1 MKSLFW
7 SILSLDVG
15 LFFNL
20 DIMWAICCFP
30 HDKQTCYHKS
40 LHTRHIHKRGAFL
53 GRGVIKRTQRVS
65 SSERPKQ
72 HHRGPKTEG
81 KKLDSQK
88 QKNLEP
94 VIEKL
99 LKMSNLAIF
108 NPRSLVIA
116 ESVLLTLQKE
126 FFCNSNYQKKL
137 SNSFYSI
144 SVSNVSKMY
153 IIPILNLQLNYQS
166 NFCFLVICPF
176 S

>member
-88 QKNLEP
+88 QKNLEL
-94 VIEKL
+94 VIERL

-116 ESVLLTLQKE
+116 ESVLRPYKKNMFATPTIKKNCATL
-126 FFCNSNYQKKL
+126 
-137 SNSFYSI
+137 SI
-144 SVSNVSKMY
+144 KTKNNNK
-153 IIPILNLQLNYQS
+153 I
-166 NFCFLVICPF
+166 FL
-176 S
+176 

>member
-1 MKSLFW
+1 MWACF
-7 SILSLDVG
+7 SILISCGQFVV
-15 LFFNL
+15 
-20 DIMWAICCFP
+20 FP

-40 LHTRHIHKRGAFL
+40 LRTRHIHKRGAFL

-94 VIEKL
+94 VIQRL

-116 ESVLLTLQKE
+116 ESVILTLQKE
-126 FFCNSNYQKKL
+126 YFWNFFYQKKYSTL
-137 SNSFYSI
+137 SIKKNNNKI
-144 SVSNVSKMY
+144 
-153 IIPILNLQLNYQS
+153 
-166 NFCFLVICPF
+166 FLLINEIYHTVIGDPDLIY
-176 S
+176 

>member
-1 MKSLFW
+1 MPIPVLKVSFLFGPENGEDQLKSLFFGQLCRW
-7 SILSLDVG
+7 IWACFSILISCGQFVVFPHDKQFVV
-15 LFFNL
+15 
-20 DIMWAICCFP
+20 FP

-40 LHTRHIHKRGAFL
+40 LRTRHIHKRGAFL

-94 VIEKL
+94 VIERL

-108 NPRSLVIA
+108 NPRSLV
-116 ESVLLTLQKE
+116 
-126 FFCNSNYQKKL
+126 NY
-137 SNSFYSI
+137 
-144 SVSNVSKMY
+144 
-153 IIPILNLQLNYQS
+153 
-166 NFCFLVICPF
+166 C
-176 S
+176 

>member
-1 MKSLFW
+1 MKSLFLVNIVVGCGLVF
-7 SILSLDVG
+7 SILISCGQFVV
-15 LFFNL
+15 
-20 DIMWAICCFP
+20 FP

-40 LHTRHIHKRGAFL
+40 LRTRHIHKRGAFL

-94 VIEKL
+94 VIERL

-126 FFCNSNYQKKL
+126 YVCNSYYQKKL
-137 SNSFYSI
+137 CNSFYQ
-144 SVSNVSKMY
+144 NKKQQQN
-153 IIPILNLQLNYQS
+153 IPLD
-166 NFCFLVICPF
+166 
-176 S
+176 

>member
-1 MKSLFW
+1 M
-7 SILSLDVG
+7 
-15 LFFNL
+15 
-20 DIMWAICCFP
+20 
-30 HDKQTCYHKS
+30 
-40 LHTRHIHKRGAFL
+40 
-53 GRGVIKRTQRVS
+53 IKRTQRVS

-94 VIEKL
+94 VIERL

-126 FFCNSNYQKKL
+126 YFATPTIKK
-137 SNSFYSI
+137 
-144 SVSNVSKMY
+144 VV
-153 IIPILNLQLNYQS
+153 QL
-166 NFCFLVICPF
+166 FL
-176 S
+176 